1 MTIEHVLEWMMQSL
15 DGELDPVHQ
24 TEMEDHLAQCDSC
37 QAEWARLQALEK
49 LLREAP
55 TLQPSV
61 GFTGR
66 VMSGL
71 DRRRRVRRV
80 AVGGFA
86 LAMAGMAVA
95 ILTLIPTFVAMPSMA
110 ERLVSFS
117 ETTGLL
123 MTGLANGIGTILS
136 SLWLTFQVLAR
147 PALPTALCGLLLA
160 VAANLLWLGLMRRL
174 TPVKVNHVL

>member
-1 MTIEHVLEWMMQSL
+1 MSTEHVLEWIMQSL

-24 TEMEDHLAQCDSC
+24 AEMEDHLAQCDSC
-37 QAEWARLQALEK
+37 QAEWARMQALER

-61 GFTGR
+61 GFTSR

-80 AVGGFA
+80 AVGGLA
-86 LAMAGMAVA
+86 LATAGVAVA
-95 ILTLIPTFVAMPSMA
+95 ILTLIPTVVAMPSMA

-117 ETTGLL
+117 ETGGLL
-123 MTGLANGIGTILS
+123 MTGMGNIIGTILKS
-136 SLWLTFQVLAR
+136 FWLTFQMLAR
-147 PALPTALCGLLLA
+147 PALPTALGGLLLA
-160 VAANLLWLGLMRRL
+160 VAANLLWLGLMRRFRL
-174 TPVKVNHVL
+174 VRVNHV